1 MKGEEI
7 LISPPTLSISWFWL
21 ELGLDYW
28 TTFMRL
34 WLWGYGYGRVRYRC
48 WVCVSFALGIVDPI
62 SSALIVLVMLAAF
75 MYEGVLIM
83 TIVSVGLRI
92 SRGSGIYFNW

>member
-1 MKGEEI
+1 MG
-7 LISPPTLSISWFWL
+7 F
-21 ELGLDYW
+21 
-28 TTFMRL
+28 
-34 WLWGYGYGRVRYRC
+34 GYGRVRYRC
-48 WVCVSFALGIVDPI
+48 WVCVLFALGIVDPI

-92 SRGSGIYFNW
+92 SRGSGIYFNG